1 MQGLRALP
9 DGSAGDW
16 IAARL
21 RGFGSTVACTVPTG
35 FAAYARILHPVDF
48 FPAPP
53 STSPT
58 PAPASAASAPVA
70 ETSATQVGTAP
81 AGTAPGELVP
91 QQARLTWAQVCRRTG
106 RTPHALM
113 QWRSITTPIAT
124 PAPTLAGGEPRLPV
138 TDEGLWEEVSVQE
151 GTLEPAALAAL
162 LDVLAPF
169 TGEQECCHAL
179 WEGYGWLHGPPSF
192 VLFAYADSEGGS
204 PPPPP
209 QPAPVPEQL
218 RRALAA
224 PRLMLPGRDYLLFT
238 GSLRA
243 AMSMGHQVTED
254 WFDPQSPNLLW
265 PLDRSWCLASEIDFD
280 STLIGGSAELIEA
293 VLAAP
298 GLEAWEVTEDDDLGF
313 FADTLNT

>member
-1 MQGLRALP
+1 MEGLRALP
-9 DGSAGDW
+9 EGSAGNW
-16 IAARL
+16 ITGRL

-53 STSPT
+53 STSSA
-58 PAPASAASAPVA
+58 PASASAASAPAA
-70 ETSATQVGTAP
+70 EGPGTPTGTAP
-81 AGTAPGELVP
+81 HGLVP
-91 QQARLTWAQVCRRTG
+91 QRAGLTWAQVCQRTG

-113 QWRSITTPIAT
+113 QWRAITT
-124 PAPTLAGGEPRLPV
+124 PAPTGDAPSQTRLPV

-151 GTLEPAALAAL
+151 GTLEPAALTAL

-179 WEGYGWLHGPPSF
+179 WEGYGWLTGSSSF
-192 VLFAYADSEGGS
+192 TVFAYADSEGGP

-209 QPAPVPEQL
+209 QPAPVPVPVPVPVQL

-224 PRLMLPGRDYLLFT
+224 PRLSLPGRDYLLLA
-238 GSLRA
+238 GPLRA
-243 AMSMGHQVTED
+243 ALAMGDQVTGD

-265 PLDRSWCLASEIDFD
+265 PLDRSWCLVSEIDFD
-280 STLIGGSAELIEA
+280 STLIGGSTELIEA

-298 GLEAWEVTEDDDLGF
+298 GLEAWEVTEGDDLGL

>member
-1 MQGLRALP
+1 MEGLRALP

-16 IAARL
+16 IAGRL

-35 FAAYARILHPVDF
+35 FAACARILHPVDF
-48 FPAPP
+48 
-53 STSPT
+53 SPT
-58 PAPASAASAPVA
+58 PAATPSPTSAPTPGA
-70 ETSATQVGTAP
+70 TAP
-81 AGTAPGELVP
+81 EAEEPVTSAGTAPDELVP

-113 QWRSITTPIAT
+113 QWRSITTP
-124 PAPTLAGGEPRLPV
+124 APAGGALSQARLPV

-169 TGEQECCHAL
+169 TGEQECHHAL
-179 WEGYGWLHGPPSF
+179 WEGYGWLTGSSAF
-192 VLFAYADSEGGS
+192 MVFAYADSDGGP

-209 QPAPVPEQL
+209 QRAEVPHEL
-218 RRALAA
+218 RRALDA
-224 PRLMLPGRDYLLFT
+224 PRLMLPGRDYLLFA
-238 GSLRA
+238 GPLRA
-243 AMSMGHQVTED
+243 ALSMGHQVTED

-280 STLIGGSAELIEA
+280 STLIAGSAELIEA

-298 GLEAWEVTEDDDLGF
+298 GLEAWQVTEDDDLGF